1 MIGITNVDALCSY
14 RTVQRITVYLNNDF
28 LVSPLEFED
37 RAYRDVFAAKNKK
50 TIAETLE
57 HLRYAGLKDELISAH
72 PKPY

>member
-1 MIGITNVDALCSY
+1 
-14 RTVQRITVYLNNDF
+14 VYLNNDF